1 MENFINVWLSI
12 WLYVLVGIGI
22 ILGVSVYKNR
32 KTWDKLNIFC
42 TLAVIVLVLHV
53 LEEWV
58 FPGGLHYS
66 YNISHGSDLLS
77 NYPMNRLSDMI
88 TNFGAVVL
96 GTVVLKIWRFRKPAG
111 IAIMLF
117 SLFELVIHVIIGIND
132 MSLFTEY
139 GMQTLYSPG
148 LVTSVF
154 GFLPVAVGLFKELY
168 LKKDNK
174 KPTIVQ
180 HIMAVAATAV
190 LCFLLINL
198 PEMLIGTKDNPYSF
212 TDRGYYE
219 QFAEEFEAD
228 NNMLY

>member
-1 MENFINVWLSI
+1 MEIIINAWLSI
-12 WLYVLVGIGI
+12 WLYVLVGIASYLAYLI
-22 ILGVSVYKNR
+22 WKNH
-32 KTWDKLNIFC
+32 KLWDRFTVLC
-42 TLAVIVLVLHV
+42 TFAIIVLVLHV
-53 LEEWV
+53 IEEWV
-58 FPGGLHYS
+58 LPGGLHYS
-66 YNISHGSDLLS
+66 YNLSHGSDLLS
-77 NYPMNRLSDMI
+77 TYPMNRLSDMI

-96 GTVVLKIWRFRKPAG
+96 GTVVLKIWGFRKPAG

-117 SLFELVIHVIIGIND
+117 SLFELIIHVIIGIND
-132 MSLFTEY
+132 MNLFAEY

-168 LKKDNK
+168 LKKDEK

-180 HIMAVAATAV
+180 HIMAVAATV
-190 LCFLLINL
+190 LLCFLLINL
-198 PEMLIGTKDNPYSF
+198 PEMLIGTKDNPYKF

-228 NNMLY
+228 NEFEY